1 MKKRFFFIF
10 LKRSFI
16 KRLPKTLSC
25 IVVLAFSTAL
35 VFYALNIQH
44 YGTKNVEQTLRRL
57 GPNLLVLPNKNNKE
71 PVYEASYFN
80 AKQVRSVVNELR
92 VQGAAS
98 VVSFLYH
105 VGKLKGQSVVV
116 VGVSIKDLQRSF
128 PYMQI
133 QPRMDV
139 SVKSADSARAAA
151 WIGTRA
157 AGILGIKTGQPLTV
171 LFTSKGGK
179 VSTVLLP
186 HVIFSTGESEDDRI
200 FVELSWLQKTI
211 HLDGKVSL
219 VAATILQH
227 GQILSAS
234 ENIIQQSIEHNLHGA
249 AQVKLVYALAKTQA
263 SFVQS
268 VSSFL
273 WVVAWILLI
282 LSGCNVMATFM
293 AIFYERMQEMALLKT
308 LGAGRSHLFV
318 FFFAESLLTG
328 VTGGILGVFLGAFSL
343 QFVFEQ
349 VFGVS
354 VSAAGALHF
363 QSFAFSFMSAIFITI
378 ISTFLPLLRVMKV
391 SPTVALKGE

>member
-1 MKKRFFFIF
+1 M
-10 LKRSFI
+10 
-16 KRLPKTLSC
+16 KRLPKTFSC
-25 IVVLAFSTAL
+25 IVALAFSTAL
-35 VFYALNIQH
+35 VFYALNIQG

-57 GPNLLVLPNKNNKE
+57 GPNLLVLPKKNNKG

-80 AKQVRSVVNELR
+80 AKQVRSVLNELR
-92 VQGAAS
+92 VQGASSA
-98 VVSFLYH
+98 VSFLYH

-116 VGVSIKDLQRSF
+116 AGVSMKDLQRSF

-133 QPRMDV
+133 QQRID
-139 SVKSADSARAAA
+139 AESARETA

-157 AGILGIKTGQPLTV
+157 ARILGVKTGQPMTV
-171 LFTSKGGK
+171 VFTRKGGK
-179 VSTVLLP
+179 VSTVLEP
-186 HVIFSTGESEDDRI
+186 QVIFSTGESEDDKI
-200 FVELSWLQKTI
+200 FVDLSWLQKTL

-219 VAATILQH
+219 IAATILQH
-227 GQILSAS
+227 GQIFSAS
-234 ENIIQQSIEHNLHGA
+234 ADIIQQSIQHHLHGA

-293 AIFYERMQEMALLKT
+293 AVFYERMQEMALLKT
-308 LGAGRSHLFV
+308 LGASRRHLFV
-318 FFFAESLLTG
+318 FFFAESFLTG
-328 VTGGILGVFLGAFSL
+328 VTGGILGLFLGVFSL

-349 VFGVS
+349 VFGAS
-354 VSAAGALHF
+354 VFAAGALQF

-378 ISTFLPLLRVMKV
+378 VSTFLPLLRVMKV